1 MKRLSCHGL
10 VFRGLGLASLI
21 GGLVA
26 SHAAEKQA
34 AAPHHASSGIKR
46 ELIEGI
52 TAADFLKTG
61 DKPKTVKLT
70 VVAVFTDANYGMN
83 FNGYSHGKAGYVVPT
98 GWTVEVTFINPS
110 PVPHSLLVV
119 ERDMVKKLQMGEP
132 VFAGAGVSNP
142 VQGLSAAK
150 ASFTFVASEAG
161 DYALACGFPTHA
173 INGHWLAFNVR
184 DSAKAPAF
192 DASDNAA
199 TKAGK

>member
-1 MKRLSCHGL
+1 MKRALYHRLLFGGL
-10 VFRGLGLASLI
+10 ATLGLPAL
-21 GGLVA
+21 
-26 SHAAEKQA
+26 HAADKAA
-34 AAPHHASSGIKR
+34 AAPHHGSSGIKR

-52 TAADFLKTG
+52 TAADFLKIG

-119 ERDMVKKLQMGEP
+119 ERDTVKKLQMGEP
-132 VFAGAGVSNP
+132 IFAGAGVPNP
-142 VQGLSAAK
+142 AQGLSAAK

-173 INGHWLAFNVR
+173 INGHWIAFNVR
-184 DSAKAPAF
+184 DDAKAPAF
-192 DASDNAA
+192 NASEDTAA
-199 TKAGK
+199 KAAK